1 MAASKFCCINIPADC
16 VEEAEAMGIKP
27 IHANRSDGFTLI
39 ELLIVIAIIL
49 ILISIALPN
58 FMEAQVRAR
67 LTNTRGCLHAYRTA
81 NEAYQADFRTY
92 IPDVDGG
99 EIEKSTKRSWASL
112 WAINRKINCDT
123 VGELCSFAMLTTPIR
138 YMKQLCFDPFLN
150 ERNDPRAGKA
160 YSLPEYTSYLSGSKQ
175 RKMWAEQ
182 YGLRYS
188 ILSRGPDL
196 DIDVGSY
203 DHLWWYLGA
212 HIHHRMGYP
221 VIYAPTNGT
230 YSSGDMVVSNRGHEG
245 P

>member
-1 MAASKFCCINIPADC
+1 MRT
-16 VEEAEAMGIKP
+16 KP
-27 IHANRSDGFTLI
+27 IRCSRSGGFTLI

-67 LTNTRGCLHAYRTA
+67 LTNTRGCLQAYRVA

-99 EIEKSTKRSWASL
+99 EIEPTTKRSWASL
-112 WAINRKINCDT
+112 WARGRKINCDM
-123 VGELCSFAMLTTPIR
+123 VGELCSFAMLTTPIQ
-138 YMKQLCFDPFLN
+138 YIKQLCYDPFLAQQK
-150 ERNDPRAGKA
+150 DPRISKP

-212 HIHHRMGYP
+212 HIHHSMGFP
-221 VIYAPTNGT
+221 VIYSATNGT